1 MYLEHF
7 GLRERPFSNAPDL
20 RFVYAGAHHE
30 QALAYLLHSVEAQ
43 AGVVLLTGES
53 GVGKTTTCR
62 VLLNRL
68 PERVDVALI
77 LNPVP
82 TPAELVSAICDEL
95 GVPHEME
102 VSAPM
107 VLDTLHREL
116 GVGRS
121 TRRTVLVVD
130 EGQNLSLEVLE
141 QLCVLSNLDMDGRKL
156 LQIILVGEPAL
167 MEVVARTALHP
178 PSQATTGYYLM
189 PFAED
194 ETCAYVRHRLA
205 IAGGRDVFET
215 EALRDVHRLSS
226 GVPRLINTICD
237 RALSRTAALGR
248 RSVDRATV
256 RAAARSTLASLDSRA
271 LETREDV
278 AREAAGPRVKY
289 VTTPRVPVPRPS
301 VWARRPLRLWLV
313 SGALALGAITTGA
326 VLLGSRSANLGAP
339 SPESPAATETAGPVE
354 PSGQTAPTVADLPR
368 SEQPSAVGRVDAAPQ
383 PDTAQPSNQPV
394 MTARPAPAQ
403 PATRPTPPAASYAPA
418 PPAPSDESP
427 RQRRRRA
434 RAELQGSA
442 SPPPASSEALPP
454 QELPLKID
462 MLVWAPEPRERMV
475 YVNGHRYVEGETLAN
490 GAILQRIEQDGI
502 ILIQAGQRLRLRS
515 ETR

>member
-1 MYLEHF
+1 
-7 GLRERPFSNAPDL
+7 
-20 RFVYAGAHHE
+20 VYTGAHHE
-30 QALAYLLHSVEAQ
+30 QALAYLLHSVEAH

-62 VLLNRL
+62 VLLTRL

-82 TPAELVSAICDEL
+82 TPAELVSVICDEL
-95 GVPHEME
+95 GVPHGIE

-107 VLDTLHREL
+107 VLDTLYREL
-116 GVGRS
+116 AVRRS

-130 EGQNLSLEVLE
+130 EAQNLSLEVLE
-141 QLCVLSNLDMDGRKL
+141 QLCVLSNLAINGRKL
-156 LQIILVGEPAL
+156 LEIILVGEPEL
-167 MEVVARTALHP
+167 MELVARTALHP

-215 EALRDVHRLSS
+215 EALPDVHRLSS

-237 RALSRTAALGR
+237 RALSRTAAQGR

-256 RAAARSTLASLDSRA
+256 RAAARSTLASADSPA
-271 LETREDV
+271 LETREEV
-278 AREAAGPRVKY
+278 AREAGPRVKY
-289 VTTPRVPVPRPS
+289 VTTPRAPAPKPAVR
-301 VWARRPLRLWLV
+301 ARRPVRLWLV
-313 SGALALGAITTGA
+313 SGALALSAITIGA
-326 VLLGSRSANLGAP
+326 VLLGPRSGNVGAP
-339 SPESPAATETAGPVE
+339 SPESPAATETASTVE
-354 PSGQTAPTVADLPR
+354 PSGQTAPVVAERPR
-368 SEQPSAVGRVDAAPQ
+368 GEQSSAVGRVDGAPQ

-394 MTARPAPAQ
+394 VTTRPTPPQ
-403 PATRPTPPAASYAPA
+403 PATRPIPPVASYAPA
-418 PPAPSDESP
+418 TPAPSDESP
-427 RQRRRRA
+427 RQQRRRA
-434 RAELQGSA
+434 RADLRGTA
-442 SPPPASSEALPP
+442 SPPPASSETPPP

-502 ILIQAGQRLRLRS
+502 IVIQAGQRLRLRS

>member
-1 MYLEHF
+1 MDLEHF

-20 RFVYAGAHHE
+20 RFVYMGAHHE
-30 QALAYLLHSVEAQ
+30 QALAYLLHSVQAH

-82 TPAELVSAICDEL
+82 TPPELVSVICDEL
-95 GVPHEME
+95 GVPHGME

-116 GVGRS
+116 AVRRS
-121 TRRTVLVVD
+121 TRRTVLIVD
-130 EGQNLSLEVLE
+130 EAQNLSLEVLE
-141 QLCVLSNLDMDGRKL
+141 QLCVLSNLATDGRKL
-156 LQIILVGEPAL
+156 LEIIVVGEPEL
-167 MEVVARTALHP
+167 MELVARTALHP

-205 IAGGRDVFET
+205 IAGGRDVFEN

-237 RALSRTAALGR
+237 RALSRTVAQGR

-256 RAAARSTLASLDSRA
+256 RAAARSTLAPAAADSAA
-271 LETREDV
+271 LETRADA
-278 AREAAGPRVKY
+278 AREAGPRVKY
-289 VTTPRVPVPRPS
+289 VTTPRAAVR
-301 VWARRPLRLWLV
+301 ARRPLRLWLV
-313 SGALALGAITTGA
+313 SGALALSAIMIGA
-326 VLLGSRSANLGAP
+326 VLLGPRSANVGAP
-339 SPESPAATETAGPVE
+339 SPESPAPTETAGTVE
-354 PSGQTAPTVADLPR
+354 PSGQTAPAVAAPPR
-368 SEQPSAVGRVDAAPQ
+368 SEQPTAAGRVDATPQ
-383 PDTAQPSNQPV
+383 PDAAPPSTEPIV
-394 MTARPAPAQ
+394 TARPAPAQ
-403 PATRPTPPAASYAPA
+403 PAARPTPPVASYAPA
-418 PPAPSDESP
+418 SPAPSDESP

-434 RAELQGSA
+434 RAEVGGIP
-442 SPPPASSEALPP
+442 SPPPASSEAFPP
-454 QELPLKID
+454 QELPLKIE
-462 MLVWAPEPRERMV
+462 MLVWALEPRERMV
-475 YVNGHRYVEGETLAN
+475 YLNGHRYVEGETLAN

-502 ILIQAGQRLRLRS
+502 IVIQAGQRLRLRS

>member
-20 RFVYAGAHHE
+20 RFVYTGAHHE

-62 VLLNRL
+62 VLLSRL

-82 TPAELVSAICDEL
+82 TPAELVSVICDEL
-95 GVPHEME
+95 GVPHGME

-107 VLDTLHREL
+107 VLDTLYREL
-116 GVGRS
+116 AVRRS

-130 EGQNLSLEVLE
+130 EAQNLSLEVLE
-141 QLCVLSNLDMDGRKL
+141 QLWVLSNLSIDGRKL
-156 LQIILVGEPAL
+156 LEIILVGQPEL
-167 MEVVARTALHP
+167 MELVARTALHP

-205 IAGGRDVFET
+205 IAGGRAVFET
-215 EALRDVHRLSS
+215 DVLRDVHRLSS

-237 RALSRTAALGR
+237 RALSRTCAQGR

-256 RAAARSTLASLDSRA
+256 RAAARSILASADSPA
-271 LETREDV
+271 PETREDV
-278 AREAAGPRVKY
+278 AREAGPRVKY
-289 VTTPRVPVPRPS
+289 VTPPRAPVPRPA
-301 VWARRPLRLWLV
+301 VRARRPLRLWLV
-313 SGALALGAITTGA
+313 SGALALSTITVGA
-326 VLLGSRSANLGAP
+326 VLLGPRSANVGAP
-339 SPESPAATETAGPVE
+339 SPESLAATESASTVE
-354 PSGQTAPTVADLPR
+354 PSGQTAPAVADPPR
-368 SEQPSAVGRVDAAPQ
+368 GEQPNPIGRVDAAPQ
-383 PDTAQPSNQPV
+383 PDTAPPSNQPV
-394 MTARPAPAQ
+394 VTARPAPAQ
-403 PATRPTPPAASYAPA
+403 LTTRPAPPAASYAPA
-418 PPAPSDESP
+418 PAAPSDESP

-434 RAELQGSA
+434 RAELRGIA

-475 YVNGHRYVEGETLAN
+475 YLNGHKYVEGETLAN
-490 GAILQRIEQDGI
+490 GAILQRIEPDGI
-502 ILIQAGQRLRLRS
+502 ILMQAGQRLRLRS

>member
-20 RFVYAGAHHE
+20 RFVYMGEHHE
-30 QALAYLLHSVEAQ
+30 QALAYLLHSVEAH

-82 TPAELVSAICDEL
+82 TPAELVCVICDEL
-95 GVPHEME
+95 GVPHGME

-116 GVGRS
+116 AVRRS
-121 TRRTVLVVD
+121 TRRTVLIVD
-130 EGQNLSLEVLE
+130 EAQNLSLEVLE
-141 QLCVLSNLDMDGRKL
+141 QLCVLSNLEIDGRKL
-156 LQIILVGEPAL
+156 LEIILVGEPEL
-167 MEVVARTALHP
+167 MELVARTALHP

-194 ETCAYVRHRLA
+194 ETRAYVRHRLA
-205 IAGGRDVFET
+205 IAGGRDVFEN

-237 RALSRTAALGR
+237 RALSRTIAQGR

-256 RAAARSTLASLDSRA
+256 RAAARSTLAPADSAA
-271 LETREDV
+271 LETRADA
-278 AREAAGPRVKY
+278 AREAGPRVKY
-289 VTTPRVPVPRPS
+289 VTTPRAAVR
-301 VWARRPLRLWLV
+301 ARRPLRLWLV
-313 SGALALGAITTGA
+313 SGALALSAIMIGA
-326 VLLGSRSANLGAP
+326 VLLGPRSANVGAP
-339 SPESPAATETAGPVE
+339 SPESPAATETA
-354 PSGQTAPTVADLPR
+354 STGQTAPAVAAPPR
-368 SEQPSAVGRVDAAPQ
+368 SEQPNAAGRVDATPQ
-383 PDTAQPSNQPV
+383 PDAAPPSTEPIV
-394 MTARPAPAQ
+394 TARPAPAQ
-403 PATRPTPPAASYAPA
+403 PAARPSPPVASYAPA
-418 PPAPSDESP
+418 SPAPSDESP

-434 RAELQGSA
+434 RAEFGGLA

-454 QELPLKID
+454 QELPLKIE

-502 ILIQAGQRLRLRS
+502 IVIQAGQRLRLRS

>member
-20 RFVYAGAHHE
+20 RFVYTGAHHE

-68 PERVDVALI
+68 PERIDVALI

-82 TPAELVSAICDEL
+82 TPAELVSVICDEL
-95 GVPHEME
+95 AVPHGME

-107 VLDTLHREL
+107 VLDTLSREL
-116 GVGRS
+116 AVRRS

-130 EGQNLSLEVLE
+130 EAQNLSLEVLE
-141 QLCVLSNLDMDGRKL
+141 QLCVLSNLEIDGRKL
-156 LQIILVGEPAL
+156 LEIILVGEPEI
-167 MEVVARTALHP
+167 MELVARTALHP
-178 PSQATTGYYLM
+178 QSQATTGYYLM
-189 PFAED
+189 PFAKD

-237 RALSRTAALGR
+237 RALSRTAAQGR

-256 RAAARSTLASLDSRA
+256 RAAARSTLGSADSPA
-271 LETREDV
+271 LETRQDV
-278 AREAAGPRVKY
+278 AREAGPQVKY
-289 VTTPRVPVPRPS
+289 VTTPRASVPRPAI
-301 VWARRPLRLWLV
+301 WARRPLRLWLV
-313 SGALALGAITTGA
+313 SGTLALSAITIGA
-326 VLLGSRSANLGAP
+326 VLLGPRSANVGAP
-339 SPESPAATETAGPVE
+339 SPESPAATETASAVE
-354 PSGQTAPTVADLPR
+354 PSGEPAPAAADPPR
-368 SEQPSAVGRVDAAPQ
+368 SEQPNAVGRVDAAP
-383 PDTAQPSNQPV
+383 V
-394 MTARPAPAQ
+394 VTARPAPAQ
-403 PATRPTPPAASYAPA
+403 PATRPTPPVASYAPA

-427 RQRRRRA
+427 QQRRRPA
-434 RAELQGSA
+434 RAELRGDA

-454 QELPLKID
+454 QELLLKID

>member
-68 PERVDVALI
+68 PERIDVALI

-82 TPAELVSAICDEL
+82 TPAELVSVICDEL
-95 GVPHEME
+95 GVPHGME
-102 VSAPM
+102 VSASM

-116 GVGRS
+116 AVRRS

-130 EGQNLSLEVLE
+130 EAQNLSLEVLE
-141 QLCVLSNLDMDGRKL
+141 QLCVLSNLEMDGRKL
-156 LQIILVGEPAL
+156 LEIILVGEPEL
-167 MEVVARTALHP
+167 MELVARTALHP

-189 PFAED
+189 PFAEG
-194 ETCAYVRHRLA
+194 ETRAYVRHRLA
-205 IAGGRDVFET
+205 IAGGRDVFES

-248 RSVDRATV
+248 QSVERATV
-256 RAAARSTLASLDSRA
+256 RAAARSTLASLDSPA
-271 LETREDV
+271 LETRED
-278 AREAAGPRVKY
+278 ATREAGPRVKY
-289 VTTPRVPVPRPS
+289 VTTPRAPVPRP
-301 VWARRPLRLWLV
+301 ARRPLRLWLV
-313 SGALALGAITTGA
+313 SGALALGAITIGA
-326 VLLGSRSANLGAP
+326 VLLGSRSGNVGTP
-339 SPESPAATETAGPVE
+339 SPEPAATETASTVE
-354 PSGQTAPTVADLPR
+354 PSGQTAPAVADPPR
-368 SEQPSAVGRVDAAPQ
+368 SEQPSAVGSVDAAPQ
-383 PDTAQPSNQPV
+383 PDTAQPSNQAAV
-394 MTARPAPAQ
+394 TARPAPAQ
-403 PATRPTPPAASYAPA
+403 PATRPTPPVASYAPA

-427 RQRRRRA
+427 RQRRRRD
-434 RAELQGSA
+434 RVELQANA

-454 QELPLKID
+454 QEQPLKID
-462 MLVWAPEPRERMV
+462 MLVWAPEPGERMV

-502 ILIQAGQRLRLRS
+502 ILIQAGRRLRLRS